1 VQLQDPLTAF
11 HADIVVDKVHGTSCW
26 SLPWSN
32 FEQGLQARSAMHFI
46 YHNIRMESRQRV
58 LQLHSLASKALAQLQ
73 QLSSMTG

>member
-1 VQLQDPLTAF
+1 
-11 HADIVVDKVHGTSCW
+11 
-26 SLPWSN
+26 
-32 FEQGLQARSAMHFI
+32 MHFI